1 MKHDVCMTGTKK
13 ATDAACPTTKVQ
25 IPMNEASFFTQA
37 VTTATVSKALYD
49 NVDFAQQWKLNG
61 ACDDKAKVANCSVFF
76 DV

>member
-1 MKHDVCMTGTKK
+1 
-13 ATDAACPTTKVQ
+13 
-25 IPMNEASFFTQA
+25 MNEASFFTQA